1 MVKFTLKEPLED
13 DPIFNGGFVISSPR
27 SVPKSKNPKPVSQS
41 VSDGKEALG
50 SAVDIEPTQK

>member
-1 MVKFTLKEPLED
+1 MVKFILKEPLED

-41 VSDGKEALG
+41 ATDGEEALD
-50 SAVDIEPTQK
+50 AEVDIEPTQK